1 MGGLSFFSLNAY
13 PLDISCYNLRQYLGD
28 HYAPFSERTLY
39 EFAKHG
45 CKLAINHP
53 WYIPVV
59 CVAPSH

>member
-1 MGGLSFFSLNAY
+1 MGGLSFFSLLI
-13 PLDISCYNLRQYLGD
+13 PQSCYNLRQYLGD
-28 HYAPFSERTLY
+28 HYAPFSERNLH

-59 CVAPSH
+59 CVEPSH